1 MEFFNR
7 KEEVIDIELTSHG
20 KQLLSRGKFKPAYY
34 AFYDD
39 DITYDSQYGV
49 GEENQKDTHDRII
62 STPRIK
68 PNTVYQGVDREITQ
82 NYLQKQF
89 NANMQILSELA
100 NTPIE
105 QTKYVVYLQAISSQI
120 DERDSA
126 FVPEKKKDY
135 ALPLPMG
142 TSDLGNQKAPA
153 WQINFMRSELEN
165 AQKIYVDGNRAVG
178 FLKFDTG
185 TNSAESLNGVQFTLV
200 DASKRDYTF
209 TFNKSLDPSGGTCTA
224 NSLLICLN
232 VNDDASFST
241 TSNQI
246 AQQVRDKINAHP
258 ILITAD
264 IPNNDGVVR
273 LIQDAAG
280 DIGNTTITISAPTDP
295 FFTVDDFTQG
305 VDPTFA
311 PLRIPQLF
319 VDVYYDTS
327 VGQEQNFSPEFDPH
341 SEILYYEDGTYVKID
356 KDYILLDILEKNV
369 PYEKE
374 NFELEV
380 YSMPMMYDKF
390 TDFLGLSDADE
401 LNKLKFAS
409 DSRFVKFDNFLYD
422 NVLKTS
428 FNPDP
433 SYSEYFFD
441 ITVDDEIQGDI
452 SSIGITQA
460 DIPINDEELC
470 EDQ

>member
-39 DITYDSQYGV
+39 DITYDSQYGA
-49 GEENQKDTHDRII
+49 GQENQKDTHDRIV
-62 STPRIK
+62 STPRVK
-68 PNTVYQGVDREITQ
+68 PNTVYQGVDKEFTQ
-82 NYLQKQF
+82 YSIFYNS
-89 NANMQILSELA
+89 ILSAFNDISGLISV
-100 NTPIE
+100 PIA
-105 QTKYVVYLQAISSQI
+105 QLINYGYYMDALSSQV
-120 DERDSA
+120 DEREMA
-126 FVPEKKKDY
+126 YVPEKKKDY
-135 ALPLPMG
+135 VLPLPMG

-153 WQINFMRSELEN
+153 WQINFMRSELKNSEST
-165 AQKIYVDGNRAVG
+165 YVDGNRAVG
-178 FLKFDTG
+178 FLKFDTKIG
-185 TNSAESLNGVQFTLV
+185 TATNLGGTSFTLV

-209 TFNKSLDPSGGTCTA
+209 TFNILADPTSGTCTA
-224 NSLLICLN
+224 NPLLICLD
-232 VNDDASFST
+232 VNNDNSVST

-280 DIGNTTITISAPTDP
+280 DIGNTTISTSVALNMFTIT
-295 FFTVDDFTQG
+295 DFTQG

-311 PLRIPQLF
+311 
-319 VDVYYDTS
+319 
-327 VGQEQNFSPEFDPH
+327 
-341 SEILYYEDGTYVKID
+341 
-356 KDYILLDILEKNV
+356 
-369 PYEKE
+369 
-374 NFELEV
+374 V

-390 TDFLGLSDADE
+390 TDFLGLSEADE

-409 DSRFVKFDNFLYD
+409 NSRFVKFDNFLYD

-452 SSIGITQA
+452 SSIGISQA